1 MSVDV
6 TFVLSGKCRVDWVVA
21 SVFLYTD
28 FSAVSVCICS
38 LIYASSV
45 KKKKKKNKCMS
56 FIFSL
61 PVKLVL
67 MHHKRQKANVLISF
81 VVVIFCGGR
90 YICSLR

>member
-45 KKKKKKNKCMS
+45 KKKKKKQMYVLH
-56 FIFSL
+56 FFSTGQ
-61 PVKLVL
+61 VS
-67 MHHKRQKANVLISF
+67 ANAS
-81 VVVIFCGGR
+81 
-90 YICSLR
+90 

>member
-1 MSVDV
+1 
-6 TFVLSGKCRVDWVVA
+6 
-21 SVFLYTD
+21 
-28 FSAVSVCICS
+28 
-38 LIYASSV
+38 
-45 KKKKKKNKCMS
+45 MS